1 MDAPIRADEPST
13 AESGAAVE
21 VRRVATRADRLAFVR
36 FPWRIYRD
44 RPAWVPPLELE
55 RLAFLDRRKNPFFR
69 HSDAELFLAR
79 RGGEIVGRI
88 AAIENRRHLE
98 TYRDRTGFFGL
109 FEAIDDP
116 GVAAALFARAADWVR
131 ERGLARLRG
140 PMSFTINDECGLLLD
155 AFDLPPVLLMPYNPP
170 YYRGLVEGAGFRK
183 AQDLL
188 AFRMDVPERTPR
200 RLAAA
205 SRIVRGHDIVV
216 RKADFGRFDEEVEK
230 IHRLHSAAWAENW
243 GAVPLTR
250 EELAALAA
258 ELKPIA
264 DRELVFF
271 AESRGEPV
279 GVSVTVPDLNRAIA
293 RARGRLLPFGWLRLL
308 AARRRIDVVRV
319 LILGVLPEYRHRGV
333 EAEFYARTME
343 AARRGGYR
351 WGEMSWIL
359 ESNGAMLRALE
370 RMGAER
376 YKTYRVYDLEL

>member
-1 MDAPIRADEPST
+1 MRTGGRSA

-21 VRRVATRADRLAFVR
+21 VRPVATREDRLAFVR

-55 RLAFLDRRKNPFFR
+55 RLAFLDRRKNSFFR

-79 RGGEIVGRI
+79 RDGGIVGRI

-98 TYRDRTGFFGL
+98 TYRDRTGFFGF

-116 GVAAALFARAADWVR
+116 GVAAALFARAADWAR

-155 AFDLPPVLLMPYNPP
+155 AFDLAPVVLMPYNPP
-170 YYRGLVEGAGFRK
+170 YYRALVEGCGLRK
-183 AQDLL
+183 AQDLF

-205 SRIVRGHDIVV
+205 QRIVRGHGIVV
-216 RKADFGRFDEEVEK
+216 RQADFSRFDAEVEK
-230 IHRLHSAAWAENW
+230 IHRLHSAAWAGNW

-264 DRELVFF
+264 DRELIFF
-271 AESRGEPV
+271 AEANGEPV
-279 GVSVTVPDLNRAIA
+279 GVSVTIPDLNLALA

-308 AARRRIDVVRV
+308 AARPGIDVVRV

-333 EAEFYARTME
+333 EAEFYARTMD
-343 AARRGGYR
+343 AARRRGYR

-359 ESNGAMLRALE
+359 ESNGPMLRALE